1 MFKNI
6 KLAALGLVAASAI
19 LPVAPINA
27 ALSKTAR
34 ETITEIQ
41 TDTAG
46 EQLVAGRYRRNR
58 RRRVRVYRRRPRR
71 RYRRV
76 YRRRHRRPVR
86 VYRRRTC
93 YYKRNRRVCRYRTYR
108 RY

>member
-6 KLAALGLVAASAI
+6 KLAALGLVAASAM

-46 EQLVAGRYRRNR
+46 EQLVAGRYRRN

-108 RY
+108 KY

>member
-1 MFKNI
+1 MFKKI
-6 KLAALGLVAASAI
+6 KFAALGLVAASAR

-41 TDTAG
+41 TDTPG

-108 RY
+108 KY

>member
-1 MFKNI
+1 MFKKI
-6 KLAALGLVAASAI
+6 KFAALGLVAASAI

-41 TDTAG
+41 TDTPG

-58 RRRVRVYRRRPRR
+58 RRRVRVYRRRPRSNYR
-71 RYRRV
+71 RQIRYRV
-76 YRRRHRRPVR
+76 YSS
-86 VYRRRTC
+86 RTS
-93 YYKRNRRVCRYRTYR
+93 
-108 RY
+108 